1 MSSLGGERK
10 IATMLFADLVGSTEL
25 ATELDPE
32 DLRGRLEPFFDAA
45 RDALEQHG
53 GTVEKYI
60 GDAVMAVFGAPV
72 AHGDDPDRAI
82 AAGLTVIDQVSAID
96 GDLAVRVGIETGEV
110 LAVPESGDLR
120 VTGEAVNAAARLQQ
134 AASPGEVLV
143 GERTARACR
152 RAQLERNGNVDAKG
166 MDAPLTA
173 FRAVAVCDEDEVTD
187 VPLVGREDDLAML
200 RLIARRAAREKV
212 PQLVTVIGEAGIG
225 KTRLGAELF
234 AELRNEGWRTVVGR
248 SPPYGHGIAFWALG
262 EILHDAAG
270 YSTDARSDEVEPAL
284 RDVLE
289 KLGADDAAE
298 LAAALVVAMRGAE
311 EGTDAEDE
319 LKRAWRRFVAL
330 LAADRPLAIGVDDT
344 HWADEGT
351 LNLLEEAAF
360 GLSQAPVMILCTCR
374 PELAERRPEFGRAAR
389 NNTQLELMP
398 LDGAS
403 ATRLAELLLPEERR
417 VIAGRIAD
425 AAGGNPFFTEEVSRA
440 IRDERQDAVP
450 ERLPDTVQAAI
461 AARMD
466 LLPPDEKRALQYASV
481 LGHTF
486 AQGPLGDLL
495 GEDPSDPLWALRR
508 KALVEERTTSEA
520 GSYAF
525 RHQLI
530 RDVAYNSLPRSDRA
544 TLHEEAAESLMRR
557 EPFAE
562 RAELVA
568 YHLDHA
574 LDLQPTDERRSAACE
589 AVAQAAASA
598 VRRGAAARGQDLYEQ
613 SAELA
618 HGPERID
625 ALWAAADVALR
636 RWRGDH
642 ALRLFREAGEAG
654 EEIGDPRAA
663 TAYARAV
670 EVGTRMSGISGNPDP
685 GQLHPMLERGRE
697 LVADGDTVTKARLL
711 LDEAWL
717 AWKADQTLEMERP
730 ALGGLELAR
739 QTDDLAVLQSAL
751 DAVTASDWQQGRH
764 RAAVEHTRERL
775 ELLTDA
781 PRTASLDV
789 ERSDAL
795 HMMIESLLQTG
806 DFKEAES
813 YAREARDLDLSRG
826 IIYSAWQRG
835 LLPAFFLGRWDEALE
850 MARQVRDAWIA
861 AERPPLGAFATSI
874 ACAGAIQG
882 LRGEGGWNDWFE
894 IADELSQGALGNKA
908 GVVVMRAD
916 IELHQGLVERAAERF
931 GPDIASTW
939 FRSPYLAGRAE
950 AYARLG
956 RPDADDAILVAE
968 EYIGEHRYGMGI
980 LLRAKGIR
988 SGDEELTRQ
997 SFELFKELDCPYQVA
1012 RTGWLLGGEA
1022 RDEAAEIFARLRTTE
1037 PAL

>member
-1 MSSLGGERK
+1 MSTLGGERK
-10 IATMLFADLVGSTEL
+10 IATMLFADLVGSTQL

-45 RDALEQHG
+45 REALEQHG

-110 LAVPESGDLR
+110 LAVPDSGDLR

-152 RAQLERNGNVDAKG
+152 RAQLERNGNVNAKG
-166 MDAPLTA
+166 IDSPLTA
-173 FRAVAVCDEDEVTD
+173 FRAVAVCDEDEVSR
-187 VPLVGREDDLAML
+187 VPLIGREDDLAML
-200 RLIARRAAREKV
+200 RLIAKRAARERV
-212 PQLVTVIGEAGIG
+212 PQLVTVLGEAGIG
-225 KTRLGAELF
+225 KTRLAADLF
-234 AELRNEGWRTVVGR
+234 EELRADGWRTVVGR

-262 EILHDAAG
+262 EILHDAADH
-270 YSTDARSDEVEPAL
+270 STSARADEVEPAL
-284 RDVLE
+284 RGLLE
-289 KLGADDAAE
+289 ELGAEDAEA

-330 LAADRPLAIGVDDT
+330 LAADRPLAIGVDDA

-360 GLSQAPVMILCTCR
+360 GLSEAPVMILCTCR

-389 NNTQLELMP
+389 NNTQLELLP
-398 LDGAS
+398 LDGES
-403 ATRLAELLLPEERR
+403 ARRLAEHLLPQDRR
-417 VIAGRIAD
+417 TIASRIAD

-440 IRDERQDAVP
+440 IREERQDAVP

-461 AARMD
+461 AARVD
-466 LLPPDEKRALQYASV
+466 LLPADEKRALHYASV

-495 GEDPSDPLWALRR
+495 GEDPSDLLWALRR
-508 KALVEERTTSEA
+508 KALVEERTTSDG

-530 RDVAYNSLPRSDRA
+530 RDVAYNSLPRGDRA
-544 TLHEEAAESLMRR
+544 NLHEQAAQSLIAR

-574 LDLQPTDERRSAACE
+574 LELQPNDERRSAACS
-589 AVAQAAASA
+589 ALADAAASA
-598 VRRGAAARGQDLYEQ
+598 VRRGAVARGQELYEQ
-613 SAELA
+613 SAELSN
-618 HGPERID
+618 GPERVD

-636 RWRGDH
+636 RWRGDY
-642 ALRLFREAGEAG
+642 ALRLFREAGEAA
-654 EEIGDPRAA
+654 EAIGDPRAA
-663 TAYARAV
+663 GAYARAV
-670 EVGTRMSGISGNPDP
+670 EVGTRMSGISGSPDADK
-685 GQLHPMLERGRE
+685 LRPMLERGRE
-697 LVADGDTVTKARLL
+697 LVTDDDTITKARLL

-717 AWKADQTLEMERP
+717 AWKDDQTLEMETP

-739 QTDDLAVLQSAL
+739 QTDDVAVLQSAL

-775 ELLTDA
+775 ELLSDA

-806 DFKEAES
+806 DFHEAES

-826 IIYSAWQRG
+826 IVYSAWQRG

-850 MARQVRDAWIA
+850 MARQVREAWMA

-882 LRGEGGWNDWFE
+882 LRGESGWQEWFE
-894 IADELSQGALGNKA
+894 IADQLSEGALGNKA
-908 GVVVMRAD
+908 GVIVMRAD
-916 IELHQGLVERAAERF
+916 IELHQGLVERAADRF
-931 GPDIASTW
+931 RSDIATTW
-939 FRSPYLAGRAE
+939 FRSPYLASRAE
-950 AYARLG
+950 AFARLE
-956 RPDADDAILVAE
+956 RPQTDDAILAAD

-988 SGDEELTRQ
+988 HGDEELLRE
-997 SFELFKELDCPYQVA
+997 SFELFKELGCPYQSA
-1012 RTGWLLGGEA
+1012 RSGWQLGGEA
-1022 RDEAAEIFARLRTTE
+1022 RDEASEIFRRLRTAE
-1037 PAL
+1037 PT